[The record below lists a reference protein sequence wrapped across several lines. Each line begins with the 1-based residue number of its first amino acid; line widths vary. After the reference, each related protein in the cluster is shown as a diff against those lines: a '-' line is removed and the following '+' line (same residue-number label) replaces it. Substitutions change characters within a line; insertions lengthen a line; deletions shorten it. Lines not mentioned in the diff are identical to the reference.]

1 MENLEL
7 MTSDKEHFPD
17 NNNNNSN
24 GNNIGSDSGRS
35 GEKYGLRPRTAIKR
49 LHHDLPFQELSKRS
63 GKSKPR
69 PAPLSKYRRKTA
81 NARERHRMKAIN
93 SAFESLRKVLPDA
106 VEVHTASSTM
116 TKITTL
122 RLAVD
127 YIRALTDVL
136 GDDSDPTFP
145 LQSREDDAPCHGIS
159 SSMDFSQMS
168 PASTPY
174 TVPVSMC
181 QNHRTDLPVDVS
193 SSPLPLHYKTDMTPQ
208 YTPQLTQLMSYCS
221 TSNDVSASCSPS
233 TSRGSLGST
242 SDLEELLSDDS
253 GLLEDSLDVF
263 HDIPTITLAD
273 PFEVLLDGEKEGLIS
288 PF

>member
-7 MTSDKEHFPD
+7 MQNDEQRYPD

-24 GNNIGSDSGRS
+24 NITSGSGRS

-49 LHHDLPFQELSKRS
+49 LHHDLPLQEVSRRS
-63 GKSKPR
+63 SKSKPR

-93 SAFESLRKVLPDA
+93 SAFESLRKVLPEA
-106 VEVHTASSTM
+106 VEVHAASSTM

-127 YIRALTDVL
+127 YIRALTEVL
-136 GDDSDPTFP
+136 GDDSDPP
-145 LQSREDDAPCHGIS
+145 EQEPSCHGINPS
-159 SSMDFSQMS
+159 LDFSQHAMLPES
-168 PASTPY
+168 MPY
-174 TVPVSMC
+174 TVPVSIC
-181 QNHRTDLPVDVS
+181 QNRPDLPVDVS
-193 SSPLPLHYKTDMTPQ
+193 TSPLPRQYKTEVTPQ
-208 YTPQLTQLMSYCS
+208 YTSQLTQLMSYCS
-221 TSNDVSASCSPS
+221 TSSNVSASASPA

-273 PFEVLLDGEKEGLIS
+273 PFEVLIEGEKGGLHFS
-288 PF
+288 QDF